1 MILPCRKGC
10 SMSAWTNIPAC
21 FFTEKKKYA
30 LFIAVTGRHRI
41 NRAKLKDT
49 ENDE

>member
-21 FFTEKKKYA
+21 FFTKKKKYA